1 MRKMRTYREYL
12 IEIFTDREEA
22 IAHLEAA
29 LEDYQIYKN
38 SDVVLFLLQTV
49 VEAQGGVSELA
60 KQADMDPQLLSK
72 ILSNED
78 TPLIDVVGIVLKTLG
93 YQLSIKPIEPE
104 NSTNETYSDTLEI
117 ENTSAQVAENPTTT

>member
-12 IEIFTDREEA
+12 LEVLADRDEA
-22 IAHLEAA
+22 IGHLQAI
-29 LEDYQIYKN
+29 LEDYQIFGN
-38 SDVVLFLLQTV
+38 ATVVRDALQTV

-78 TPLIDVVGIVLKTLG
+78 TSLIDAVGIVLKVLG

-104 NSTNETYSDTLEI
+104 NTNLETYSDALEGQ
-117 ENTSAQVAENPTTT
+117 NTSAQVAENPTTT